1 MSRSVTSSGQKSVFL
16 LQIKTFV
23 SGGNSGDGHFS
34 DVVVMEVSNTV
45 LKRKHTTR
53 NTLARNRMLARL
65 TEATEQG
72 ALLATHDNT
81 ELMWLRRH
89 VGTDD
94 IAEPEPYLFCFQH
107 DWDAL
112 TPVDRALRTIKGLAE
127 FHPDWAFW
135 GYDAALLWGLEVP
148 NDLLG
153 PRFLVK
159 TGCSVTLSG
168 GCRLLRPQMAG
179 ALERVDGVRVTSFWR
194 TAEDCLLRVPF
205 SYGLA
210 IADSALRAKGVSRG
224 DLRERLR
231 ADCED
236 KRGYRRAQVIASYAD
251 GLSENGGESRFRAFY
266 IAYGFPVPEL
276 QVEFRDLLDL
286 TSVFRVDYFWR
297 LEDGTCVIGELDG
310 KGKYTLQDGGD
321 RESVDPF
328 VAERQRES
336 HLTMLGH
343 KVLRFTFDELKN
355 PGKLAEKMRLAG
367 ISQRADLAEGWKR
380 QWYGC

>member
-1 MSRSVTSSGQKSVFL
+1 MTMVHL
-16 LQIKTFV
+16 
-23 SGGNSGDGHFS
+23 S
-34 DVVVMEVSNTV
+34 DVVVMKVSNTV
-45 LKRKHTTR
+45 LKHKHATR

-65 TEATEQG
+65 TETAKQG

-112 TPVDRALRTIKGLAE
+112 TPAERALRTIKGLAE

-159 TGCSVTLSG
+159 TCCSVTLSS

-179 ALERVDGVRVTSFWR
+179 ALERVGGVRVTPFWR
-194 TAEDCLLRVPF
+194 TVEDCLLRAPF

-210 IADSALRAKGVSRG
+210 IADSALRAKGMSRD
-224 DLRERLR
+224 DLCDGSGRLR
-231 ADCED
+231 GQARVSQGTGDCVVC
-236 KRGYRRAQVIASYAD
+236 GRAVRKTAASL
-251 GLSENGGESRFRAFY
+251 GSSVLLRTVFSSG
-266 IAYGFPVPEL
+266 L
-276 QVEFRDLLDL
+276 QVEFRDPLDPSRCFAS
-286 TSVFRVDYFWR
+286 TIFGGSRTGRVSSASSTEGSTPCRTARAGSRSTHSWQNV
-297 LEDGTCVIGELDG
+297 G
-310 KGKYTLQDGGD
+310 
-321 RESVDPF
+321 
-328 VAERQRES
+328 ES

-343 KVLRFTFDELKN
+343 KGASV
-355 PGKLAEKMRLAG
+355 
-367 ISQRADLAEGWKR
+367 
-380 QWYGC
+380 YV

>member
-1 MSRSVTSSGQKSVFL
+1 MVHL
-16 LQIKTFV
+16 
-23 SGGNSGDGHFS
+23 S
-34 DVVVMEVSNTV
+34 DVVVMEVPNTF
-45 LKRKHTTR
+45 LKHKHATR

-65 TEATEQG
+65 TEVTEQG
-72 ALLATHDNT
+72 ALLATHDNA

-94 IAEPEPYLFCFQH
+94 IAEPESYLFCFQH

-112 TPVDRALRTIKGLAE
+112 TPAERALRTIKGLAE
-127 FHPDWAFW
+127 FHSDWAFW

-159 TGCSVTLSG
+159 TGCSVPLSA
-168 GCRLLRPQMAG
+168 GCRLLRPQTAG
-179 ALERVDGVRVTSFWR
+179 ALEQVDGVRVTPFWH
-194 TAEDCLLRVPF
+194 TVEDCLLRAPF

-210 IADSALRAKGVSRG
+210 IADSALRAKGVSRD
-224 DLRERLR
+224 DLCECLR
-231 ADCED
+231 SDCEG

-251 GLSENGGESRFRAFY
+251 GLSENGGESRFRAFF

-276 QVEFRDLLDL
+276 QVEFRDPLDP
-286 TSVFRVDYFWR
+286 SQVFRVDYFWR

-310 KGKYTLQDGGD
+310 RGKYTLQDDGD

-367 ISQRADLAEGWKR
+367 IPQRADLAEEWR
-380 QWYGC
+380 CRWYGC

>member
-1 MSRSVTSSGQKSVFL
+1 MPSSCYRSRCLARRATETVVRL
-16 LQIKTFV
+16 
-23 SGGNSGDGHFS
+23 S
-34 DVVVMEVSNTV
+34 DVVVMKVSGTV
-45 LKRKHTTR
+45 CKRRHATR

-65 TEATEQG
+65 KDSAERG
-72 ALLATHDNT
+72 VLLSTHDNA

-107 DWDAL
+107 DWDSL
-112 TPVDRALRTIKGLAE
+112 TPSERALRTIKGLAE

-159 TGCSVTLSG
+159 TGCTAALSG

-179 ALERVDGVRVTSFWR
+179 ALERVDGVWVTPFWR
-194 TAEDCLLRVPF
+194 TVEDCLLRAPF

-210 IADSALRAKGVSRG
+210 IADSALRARGSSR
-224 DLRERLR
+224 DELCERLR
-231 ADCED
+231 ADCD
-236 KRGYRRAQVIASYAD
+236 GRRGYRRAQVIASHAD
-251 GLSENGGESRFRAFY
+251 GLSENGGESRFRAFF
-266 IAYGFPVPEL
+266 IAYGFPVPQL
-276 QVEFRDLLDL
+276 QVEFRDPLNP
-286 TSVFRVDYFWR
+286 SQVFRVDYFWK

-310 KGKYTLQDGGD
+310 KGKYTLQTGEG
-321 RESVDPF
+321 RKSVDPF

-343 KVLRFTFDELKN
+343 KVLRFTFDELKD
-355 PGKLAEKMRLAG
+355 PGKLVEKMRLAG
-367 ISQRADLAEGWKR
+367 IPQQVEMAEEWKR
-380 QWYGC
+380 QWCGR

>member
-1 MSRSVTSSGQKSVFL
+1 MPSSCYRLRCLARRATETMVRL
-16 LQIKTFV
+16 
-23 SGGNSGDGHFS
+23 S
-34 DVVVMEVSNTV
+34 DVVVMKVSGTV
-45 LKRKHTTR
+45 CKHKHATR

-65 TEATEQG
+65 TEAGEQG
-72 ALLATHDNT
+72 ALLATHDNA

-107 DWDAL
+107 DWDLL
-112 TPVDRALRTIKGLAE
+112 TPSERALRTIKGLAK

-159 TGCSVTLSG
+159 TGCSAALSS
-168 GCRLLRPQMAG
+168 GCRLLRPQTAD
-179 ALERVDGVRVTSFWR
+179 ALERVDSVRVTPFWR
-194 TAEDCLLRVPF
+194 TVEDCLLRAPF

-210 IADSALRAKGVSRG
+210 IADSALRAKGSSR
-224 DLRERLR
+224 DELCERLR
-231 ADCED
+231 ADCEGR
-236 KRGYRRAQVIASYAD
+236 RGYRRAQVIASHAD
-251 GLSENGGESRFRAFY
+251 GLSENGGESRFRAFF
-266 IAYGFPVPEL
+266 IAYGFPVPQL
-276 QVEFRDLLDL
+276 QVEFHDPLDP
-286 TSVFRVDYFWR
+286 TRVFRVDYFWK

-310 KGKYTLQDGGD
+310 KGKYTLQTGEG
-321 RESVDPF
+321 RKPIDPF

-343 KVLRFTFDELKN
+343 KVLRFTFNELKN
-355 PGKLAEKMRLAG
+355 PVKLVEKMRLAG
-367 ISQRADLAEGWKR
+367 IPQQADLAKEWKR
-380 QWYGC
+380 QWYGR

>member
-1 MSRSVTSSGQKSVFL
+1 MPSSCYRL
-16 LQIKTFV
+16 RCLARRATETMTRL
-23 SGGNSGDGHFS
+23 S
-34 DVVVMEVSNTV
+34 DVVVMKVSNTV
-45 LKRKHTTR
+45 CEHKHATR

-65 TEATEQG
+65 TEAGEQG
-72 ALLATHDNT
+72 TLLATHDNA

-107 DWDAL
+107 DWDLL
-112 TPVDRALRTIKGLAE
+112 TPSERALRTIKGLAE

-159 TGCSVTLSG
+159 TGCSVALSG
-168 GCRLLRPQMAG
+168 GCRLLRPQTAG
-179 ALERVDGVRVTSFWR
+179 ALERVDGVRVTPFWR
-194 TAEDCLLRVPF
+194 TVEDCLLRAPF

-210 IADSALRAKGVSRG
+210 IADSALRAKGASR
-224 DLRERLR
+224 DELCERLR
-231 ADCED
+231 ADCD
-236 KRGYRRAQVIASYAD
+236 GRRGYRRAQVIASYAD
-251 GLSENGGESRFRAFY
+251 GLSENGGESRFRAFF

-276 QVEFRDLLDL
+276 QVEFHDPLNP
-286 TSVFRVDYFWR
+286 SNVFRVDYFWR
-297 LEDGTCVIGELDG
+297 LENGTCVIGELDG
-310 KGKYTLQDGGD
+310 KGKYTLQASEG
-321 RESVDPF
+321 RKSVDPF

-343 KVLRFTFDELKN
+343 KVLRFTFDELKD
-355 PGKLAEKMRLAG
+355 PGKLVEKMRLAG
-367 ISQRADLAEGWKR
+367 IPQQADLAEEWRR
-380 QWYGC
+380 QWYGH